1 MLTLNYM
8 LNRAVRLHGDSLAI
22 VDAEASY
29 TWAEHADRVA
39 RAASVLASLGVEK
52 GERFGVVSRNS
63 FRQFEILNAGFW
75 LGAIPV
81 PVNTRLAAPEIAYI
95 FENAECGLVVV
106 EDFFAGI
113 MESEELAPW
122 AGNVLAIGSGGGSGG
137 PEYETLLAKAKP
149 LPTHWPAEDDD
160 AILLYTGG
168 TTGRGKGVR
177 LSHRNVVSDGMAT
190 GFEIETRQDDV
201 YLHVAPMFHS
211 ADLYGTCFTMSG
223 AAHAFLPVFSG
234 RALLEIIQSLKVTA
248 SMLTPTMIIMML
260 QEKDFARY
268 DLSSL
273 RHLLYGSSPM
283 AAEWI
288 EKSLKAFKGTEL
300 VQGYGLT
307 ETSPLLT
314 MLPMSEHVR
323 AIETG
328 NLEILRGIGRPLPG
342 VEMRIHDAD
351 GNDLPPG
358 QPGEIVV
365 RAPNVSLHGYL
376 KRPEETKKAFRGGWF
391 HTGDIARMDE
401 HGYVYLLDR
410 KNDMI
415 ITGGENVYS
424 SEVEAVLYQHSEV
437 HECAVVGVPDETYG
451 EALLAAIVPAP
462 GASLDEQE
470 LIAHCRELIG
480 GYKIPRRYVFLEELP
495 KSAMNK
501 ILKNELRATY
511 GGKPANSPPQH
522 PTGEI
527 IP

>member
-8 LNRAVRLHGDSLAI
+8 LDRAVRLHGDRPAI
-22 VDAEASY
+22 VDPEASF
-29 TWAEHADRVA
+29 TWTEHADRVA
-39 RAASVLASLGVEK
+39 RAAGVLASLGVEPGK
-52 GERFGVVSRNS
+52 RFGVVARNS
-63 FRQFEILNAGFW
+63 FRQFEILNAGYW

-81 PVNTRLAAPEIAYI
+81 PVNTRLAATEIAYI
-95 FENAECGLVVV
+95 FENSECGLVVV
-106 EDFFAGI
+106 EDYFAGI
-113 MESEELAPW
+113 MEAEELRPW
-122 AGNVLAIGSGGGSGG
+122 AGNVLGIGSGSGG
-137 PEYETLLAKAKP
+137 IDRPEYETLLADAKA
-149 LPTHWPAEDDD
+149 LPMHWPAEDDD

-168 TTGRGKGVR
+168 TTGRSKGVR
-177 LSHRNVVSDGMAT
+177 LSHRNVVSDGMAV
-190 GFEIETRQDDV
+190 GFEIESRQDDV

-211 ADLYGTCFTMSG
+211 ADLYGTCFTLAG

-234 RALLEIIQSLKVTA
+234 RAMLEIMQSLKVSAT
-248 SMLTPTMIIMML
+248 MLTPTMIIMAL
-260 QEKDFARY
+260 QEKDFERY

-273 RHLLYGSSPM
+273 RHMLYGSSPM

-288 EKSLKAFKGTEL
+288 EKSLKAFKGIEL

-314 MLPMSEHVR
+314 ILPMSEHVR

-328 NLEILRGIGRPLPG
+328 DLEILRGVGRPLPG
-342 VEMRIHDAD
+342 VELRIRDAA
-351 GNDLPPG
+351 GNDLPTN

-376 KRPEETKKAFRGGWF
+376 NRPEETKKAFREGWF

-401 HGYVYLLDR
+401 HGYIYLLDR
-410 KNDMI
+410 MNDMI

-424 SEVEAVLYQHSEV
+424 SEVEAALYQHREV

-480 GYKIPRRYVFLEELP
+480 GYKIPRRYVFLSELP

-501 ILKNELRATY
+501 ILKNNLRATY
-511 GGKPANSPPQH
+511 S
-522 PTGEI
+522 GEAAKKKAS
-527 IP
+527 

>member
-8 LNRAVRLHGDSLAI
+8 LNRAVGLHGDRPAI
-22 VDAEASY
+22 VDPEASY
-29 TWAEHADRVA
+29 TWAEHAERVA
-39 RAASVLASLGVEK
+39 RAAGVLASLGVERGK
-52 GERFGVVSRNS
+52 RFGVVARNS
-63 FRQFEILNAGFW
+63 YRQFEILNAGFW
-75 LGAIPV
+75 MGAIPV

-95 FENAECGLVVV
+95 FENSECGLIVV
-106 EDFFAGI
+106 EDFFAGL
-113 MESEELAPW
+113 MEAEELKPW
-122 AGNVLAIGSGGGSGG
+122 TGNVLVIGSGNGN
-137 PEYETLLAKAKP
+137 PEYESLLAKAKP
-149 LPTHWPAEDDD
+149 LPMHWPDEDDD

-177 LSHRNVVSDGMAT
+177 LSHRNVVSDGMAV
-190 GFEIETRQDDV
+190 GFEIETRADDV

-211 ADLYGTCFTMSG
+211 ADLYGTCFTLAG

-234 RALLEIIQSLKVTA
+234 RALLEIIQSLKITA
-248 SMLTPTMIIMML
+248 SMLTPTMIIMAL
-260 QEKDFARY
+260 QEKDFAGY

-288 EKSLKAFKGTEL
+288 EKTLAAFKGAEL

-328 NLEILRGIGRPLPG
+328 DLEILRGVGRALPG
-342 VEMRIHDAD
+342 VELRIRDAD
-351 GNDLPPG
+351 GNDLPANR
-358 QPGEIVV
+358 PGEIVV

-376 KRPEETKKAFRGGWF
+376 KRPEETAKAFRGGWF

-401 HGYVYLLDR
+401 HGYITLLDR
-410 KNDMI
+410 MNDMI

-424 SEVEAVLYQHSEV
+424 SEVEAALYQHKGV

-451 EALLAAIVPAP
+451 EALLAAIVPVP
-462 GASLDEQE
+462 GTSLDEEE

-480 GYKIPRRYVFLEELP
+480 GFKIPRRYVFLGELP

-511 GGKPANSPPQH
+511 GGDAATKAS
-522 PTGEI
+522 
-527 IP
+527 

>member
-8 LNRAVRLHGDSLAI
+8 LNRAVRLYGDSPAI
-22 VDAEASY
+22 VDPEASY
-29 TWAEHADRVA
+29 SWTEHAGRVA
-39 RAASVLASLGVEK
+39 RAASVLVSLGVK
-52 GERFGVVSRNS
+52 PGKRFGVVARNS

-95 FENAECGLVVV
+95 FENSECGLIVV
-106 EDFFAGI
+106 EDFFAGL
-113 MESEELAPW
+113 MEAQELAPW
-122 AGNVLAIGSGGGSGG
+122 AGKILTIGSGGGNKGAD
-137 PEYETLLAKAKP
+137 YESLLAKAKP
-149 LPTHWPAEDDD
+149 LAMHWPAEDDD

-168 TTGRGKGVR
+168 TTGRSKGVR
-177 LSHRNVVSDGMAT
+177 LSHRNVVSDGMAV

-211 ADLYGTCFTMSG
+211 ADLYGTCFTLAG

-234 RALLEIIQSLKVTA
+234 QALLEIMQSLKVTA
-248 SMLTPTMIIMML
+248 SMLTPTMIIMAL
-260 QEKDFARY
+260 QEKDFERY

-288 EKSLKAFKGTEL
+288 EKSLKAFKGAEL

-307 ETSPLLT
+307 ETSPILT

-328 NLEILRGIGRPLPG
+328 DLEILRGVGRPLPG
-342 VEMRIHDAD
+342 VELRIRDAD
-351 GNDLPPG
+351 GNDLPAN

-365 RAPNVSLHGYL
+365 RAPNVTLHGYL
-376 KRPEETKKAFRGGWF
+376 KRPQETKRAFRDGWF

-401 HGYVYLLDR
+401 HGYIYLLDR
-410 KNDMI
+410 MNDMI

-424 SEVEAVLYQHSEV
+424 SEVEAALYQHREV
-437 HECAVVGVPDETYG
+437 HECAVIGVPDETYG

-480 GYKIPRRYVFLEELP
+480 GYKIPRRYVFLDELP

-511 GGKPANSPPQH
+511 GGEAAKKKAS
-522 PTGEI
+522 
-527 IP
+527 